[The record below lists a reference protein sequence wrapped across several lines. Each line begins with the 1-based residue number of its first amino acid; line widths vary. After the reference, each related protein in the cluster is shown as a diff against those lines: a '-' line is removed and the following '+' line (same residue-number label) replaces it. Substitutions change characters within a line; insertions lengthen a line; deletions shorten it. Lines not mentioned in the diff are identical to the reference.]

1 MVFIFLPK
9 GSLILNENRKLVSP
23 ATIALACLT
32 ERDLSDSIALHPIV
46 WPLNTAKGGAET
58 IPYSYS
64 TSKHGWK
71 IRLII
76 FPSDFHQTFFC
87 MALCNH
93 LGANNNTNSRC
104 SFNTSCKSFFKIHF
118 RIICGN
124 PFLFKG
130 EMKANH
136 YHKLNLTENKNI

>member
-58 IPYSYS
+58 IPTAMVLASMDG
-64 TSKHGWK
+64 K
-71 IRLII
+71 
-76 FPSDFHQTFFC
+76 
-87 MALCNH
+87 
-93 LGANNNTNSRC
+93 LGL
-104 SFNTSCKSFFKIHF
+104 SFFPVIFIKHF
-118 RIICGN
+118 SVWLCAIIWVPTIIPIVGAALI
-124 PFLFKG
+124 PP
-130 EMKANH
+130 E
-136 YHKLNLTENKNI
+136 